1 MPELTSSHPQGKAS
15 PLAAPVTT
23 GARPVAET
31 LPKAVRRIVE
41 ALHPE
46 KVILFGSHAYGKP
59 TPDSDVDLLV
69 ILETSASEKERYL
82 SVCRLLRPRPF
93 PVDILVRTPQEVAR
107 ATGQGR
113 LLHTRNRFAR
123 QGAV

>member
-1 MPELTSSHPQGKAS
+1 MAELISSHPQRKSS
-15 PLAAPVTT
+15 PPIS
-23 GARPVAET
+23 ET

-107 ATGQGR
+107 ALDEGDFFMREIVSRGKVLYER
-113 LLHTRNRFAR
+113 L
-123 QGAV
+123 Q